1 MSGRMVTLID
11 DDLDTLQSF
20 QFWLELEGHK
30 VAAYPSALAFLADLK
45 SAPACLIV
53 DHHMAG
59 MTGLELAEHL
69 RVTGRSI
76 PFLLLTGAPSPSI
89 ATAAA
94 RIGIAGVLEKPP
106 AGHDVLKFI
115 AAYT

>member
-1 MSGRMVTLID
+1 MPGRTVTLID
-11 DDLDTLQSF
+11 DDPEILQSF
-20 QFWLELEGHK
+20 RFWLALEGYR
-30 VAAYPSALAFLADLK
+30 VTAYPSALLFLADPY
-45 SAPACLIV
+45 SAPSCMIV